1 MCIRTINRVTL
12 FIYLLTILMIIS
24 RSSFA
29 CTVFL
34 ASDSLNVFAGNNEDY
49 KDTSTIVKFLPA
61 SEGKFG
67 RIMFGFESAFPQGG
81 VNEKGLFFDGL
92 AVGQLEIKHSTGLP
106 DYDGFLAEKALEEC
120 SAIDEVIALF
130 KEYNLAWLEYAQLMF
145 GDRNGNS
152 VIIEGDSM
160 IIKTGNFQVAT
171 NFYQSQTSENSV
183 KCERF
188 RTAVEILENENTI
201 SRDLCRLILEKTHLE
216 GKYKTV
222 YSTIYDLKRN
232 LVYIYHLHDFDNEIA
247 IDLNKDLGTDERT
260 VRIGSLFN
268 NID

>member
-1 MCIRTINRVTL
+1 MTL
-12 FIYLLTILMIIS
+12 LIFLLTFLMIIS
-24 RSSFA
+24 GSSLA

-34 ASDSLNVFAGNNEDY
+34 ASDSVNVFTGNNEDY
-49 KDTSTIVKFLPA
+49 KDTSTIVKFFPA

-92 AVGQLEIKHSTGLP
+92 AVGQLEIKHSTNLP

-120 SAIDEVIALF
+120 STVDEVIALF
-130 KEYNLAWLEYAQLMF
+130 KRYNLTWLEYAQLMF
-145 GDRNGNS
+145 GDKKGNS

-160 IIKTGNFQVAT
+160 IVKTGNFQVAT
-171 NFYQSQTSENSV
+171 NFYQSQISKDTV
-183 KCERF
+183 ICERYQ
-188 RTAVEILENENTI
+188 TAVRLLENENTI

-216 GKYKTV
+216 GKFKTV

-232 LVYIYHLHDFDNEIA
+232 LVYIYHLHDFDNEIV
-247 IDLNKDLGTDERT
+247 IDLNKDLGTNERT